1 MSTPPYDTI
10 IIGAGMSGLAAGI
23 RLAQFDQRVLIL
35 ERHYLWGGL
44 NSFYKRAGRRFDV
57 GLHALTNWVPK
68 GTRGTPL
75 AKLLRQLRLS
85 HDDLKLGQQSYS
97 EVRFPSARL
106 SFSNDFELLR
116 SEVARAFP
124 HQVDAF
130 EELVRRVDAYD
141 AFRPT
146 DTTLGARAVLADVI
160 QDPLLTELLL
170 CPLLYYG
177 SAREDDVDWYQFV
190 ILFKSLY
197 QEGFARPEGGIKPL
211 LDLLTS
217 RYRELGGEL
226 RMQAGVAEL
235 VHENGRCLGV
245 RLENGEELPATRV
258 LSSAGWPETMRLAG
272 AQLYEEHVD
281 PSDLGTLSFVESIL
295 VLDQQPAELGFDA
308 TIVFFNEADSFAYH
322 RPDGLIDARS
332 GVICCPNN
340 YATESPLPEGIVR
353 TTSLA
358 DPARWRSLEGDD
370 YARAKHE
377 VTEEALGPVT
387 RHLGFDPRQHEVY
400 RDTFT
405 PRTVERFT
413 GKLDGAVYGS
423 PTKRLDGCTPLENL
437 HLIGTDQGLL
447 GVTGAMLS
455 GISIANR
462 YALQA
467 ASH

>member
-1 MSTPPYDTI
+1 MSTAPYDTI

-44 NSFYKRAGRRFDV
+44 NSFYKRGGRRFDV

-75 AKLLRQLRLS
+75 AKLLRQLRLR
-85 HDDLKLGQQSYS
+85 HDDLQLGQQSYS

-130 EELVRRVDAYD
+130 EALVQRVDAYD
-141 AFRPT
+141 AFRPA
-146 DTTLGARAVLADVI
+146 DTTLGARAVLAELLT
-160 QDPLLTELLL
+160 DPLLIELLL
-170 CPLLYYG
+170 CPVLYYG

-211 LDLLTS
+211 LDLLLG

-226 RMQAGVAEL
+226 RTRTGVAEL
-235 VHENGRCLGV
+235 VHEGGRCLGV
-245 RLENGEELPATRV
+245 RLDDGEELRATRV

-272 AQLYEEHVD
+272 AEAYARHVAPD
-281 PSDLGTLSFVESIL
+281 ELGTLSFVESIL
-295 VLDQQPAELGFDA
+295 VLDQEPAALGFDA
-308 TIVFFNEADSFAYH
+308 TIVFFNEADRFDYH
-322 RPDGLIDARS
+322 RPEGLIDARS

-340 YATESPLPEGIVR
+340 YASQTPLPEGLVR

-358 DPARWRSLEGDD
+358 NPTRWRALEGED
-370 YARAKHE
+370 YARAKQA
-377 VTEEALGPVT
+377 VTEEALAPVT
-387 RHLGFDPRQHEVY
+387 RHLGFDPRQHEVF

-413 GKLDGAVYGS
+413 GKLDGAVYGCS
-423 PTKRLDGCTPLENL
+423 TKRLDGCTPLENL

-467 ASH
+467 ASN

>member
-1 MSTPPYDTI
+1 MSTAPYDTI

-44 NSFYKRAGRRFDV
+44 NSFYKRGGRRFDV

-75 AKLLRQLRLS
+75 AKLLRQLRLR
-85 HDDLKLGQQSYS
+85 HDDLQLGQQSYS

-130 EELVRRVDAYD
+130 EALVQRVDAYD

-146 DTTLGARAVLADVI
+146 DTTLGARVVLAEVLT
-160 QDPLLTELLL
+160 DPLLIELLL
-170 CPLLYYG
+170 CPVLYYG

-211 LDLLTS
+211 LDLLIG

-226 RMQAGVAEL
+226 RTRTGVAEL
-235 VHENGRCLGV
+235 VHEGGRCLGV
-245 RLENGEELPATRV
+245 RLDDGEELSATRV
-258 LSSAGWPETMRLAG
+258 LSSAGWPETMRMAG
-272 AQLYEEHVD
+272 AEAYEQHVD
-281 PSDLGTLSFVESIL
+281 PNELGTLSFVESIL
-295 VLDQQPAELGFDA
+295 VLDREPAALGFDS
-308 TIVFFNEADSFAYH
+308 TIVFFNEADRFDYH
-322 RPDGLIDARS
+322 RPEGLIDSRS

-340 YATESPLPEGIVR
+340 YASKTPLPEGLVR

-358 DPARWRSLEGDD
+358 NPARWRALEGED
-370 YARAKHE
+370 YASAKQA

-387 RHLGFDPRQHEVY
+387 RHLGFDPRHHEVF

-413 GKLDGAVYGS
+413 GKLDGAVYGCS
-423 PTKRLDGCTPLENL
+423 TKRLDGCTPLENL

-467 ASH
+467 ASN